1 MSASPLSFD
10 GRVLV
15 TRFMS
20 PEGTAE
26 VQDLMPVPAVGAPC
40 GESRIVRRVKVSRG
54 ALTFDVACCPSFDYG
69 RVAPTVTMVK
79 GGAILEVRAGT
90 LLEGPVRLTYDLA
103 GFADIDIRLQ
113 ALGHFV
119 ALHRLNRLPSGL
131 FRTGPRA
138 RRWAMALQAWDGGRA
153 GASQREIA
161 VALFGGARVAAD
173 WAAGDHMR
181 KRVARLVRTG
191 DRLVAGDQPQPL
203 SQPRLRSGEGF
214 RTVRGLQKLLH
225 VRNSHGGREFGAYDA
240 MGIPPRHWL
249 RR

>member
-1 MSASPLSFD
+1 MNGGSGDGDFLGARSPLVFWRTDLHPAVLPVRAAPVADADPDAFRLDRLPCRAVIRRLGD
-10 GRVLV
+10 GR
-15 TRFMS
+15 
-20 PEGTAE
+20 EQIIIGGGTH
-26 VQDLMPVPAVGAPC
+26 
-40 GESRIVRRVKVSRG
+40 SIR
-54 ALTFDVACCPSFDYG
+54 
-69 RVAPTVTMVK
+69 
-79 GGAILEVRAGT
+79 LEVRAGT

-113 ALGHFV
+113 ALRQFV

-131 FRTGPRA
+131 FRTEPRA

-191 DRLVAGDQPQPL
+191 DWLVAGAGP
-203 SQPRLRSGEGF
+203 G
-214 RTVRGLQKLLH
+214 
-225 VRNSHGGREFGAYDA
+225 
-240 MGIPPRHWL
+240 ML
-249 RR
+249 RRETS